1 MIKENPFQIT
11 GTFLSKLFCGLSAL
25 LLLMSCAKKTDILTE
40 PIVLNEYAERI
51 GITIEPLIMDLHK
64 PVAITHGGDGSGR
77 LFITQQE
84 GQIVIY
90 DSARVLP
97 APFLDIA
104 RLIKCCGERGLLST
118 AFHPNYAQ
126 NGRFFVNYTNTSG
139 DTVIAEY
146 KVSENSNQAD
156 PDSASILLTIKQ
168 PTHFHNGG
176 QLHFG
181 PDGYLY
187 IGMGDGG
194 SVDREASGRDRTG
207 RDLFKK
213 SQNLGTLLGKILRIN
228 VDGKKPYAVPSTNPF
243 VGTPDTRDEIWAY
256 GLRNPWRFSF
266 DRITGNLFIAD
277 VGLSGA
283 EEVNI
288 QLSSS
293 KGGENYG
300 WPIMEGSVCVD
311 QTKKCS
317 EKLLVKPSFAF
328 DHSKGC
334 AIIGGYLYRGRKVP
348 ELNGVYLYGDFC
360 TGQIWG
366 ATENKEARWRSFEI
380 MDTPLNISSFGE
392 DESGEIYIAHYG
404 RVLARGGGLIYR
416 IISSRE

>member
-1 MIKENPFQIT
+1 
-11 GTFLSKLFCGLSAL
+11 LLKLFSCLSL
-25 LLLMSCAKKTDILTE
+25 LFVLVSCAKKADILTK
-40 PIVLNEYAERI
+40 PVVLKDYAEQI

-64 PVAITHGGDGSGR
+64 PVAITHAGDGSGR

-84 GQIVIY
+84 GQIVVY
-90 DSARVLP
+90 DATRLVP
-97 APFLDIA
+97 IPFLDIA
-104 RLIKCCGERGLLST
+104 PLVKCCGERGLLST
-118 AFHPNYAQ
+118 AFHPNYAR
-126 NGRFFVNYTNTSG
+126 NGRFFINYTNTSG

-146 KVSENSNQAD
+146 KVSDNSNEAD
-156 PDSASILLTIKQ
+156 PDSARILLTIKQ

-194 SVDREASGRDRTG
+194 SFDSKASGRDKTG

-213 SQNLGTLLGKILRIN
+213 SQNLGTLLGKILRID
-228 VDGKKPYAVPSTNPF
+228 VDGTKPYAVPSSNPF
-243 VGTPDTRDEIWAY
+243 VGNSDARDEIWAF

-266 DRITGNLFIAD
+266 DRVSGDLFIAD

-300 WPIMEGSVCVD
+300 WPIMEGSACED
-311 QTKKCS
+311 RNKNCS
-317 EKLLVKPSFAF
+317 EKSLIKPSFEF

-334 AIIGGYLYRGRKVP
+334 AIIGGYRYRGSEVAG
-348 ELNGVYLYGDFC
+348 LNGTYLYGDFC
-360 TGQIWG
+360 TGRVWG
-366 ATENKEARWRSFEI
+366 AAKNEDHTWRSFEI
-380 MDTPLNISSFGE
+380 MDTPLMISSFGE

-404 RVLARGGGLIYR
+404 SVLIRGSGIIYR
-416 IISSRE
+416 IVSSRE